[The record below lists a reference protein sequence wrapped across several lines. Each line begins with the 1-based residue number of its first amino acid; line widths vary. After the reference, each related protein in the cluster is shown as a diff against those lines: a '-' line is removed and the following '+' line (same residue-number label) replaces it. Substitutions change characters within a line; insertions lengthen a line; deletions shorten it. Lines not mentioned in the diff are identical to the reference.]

1 MASQKL
7 WNRLRTIPIVRDSNS
22 LNGIRSTIFLFTSTN
37 IISLVFCS
45 NGMMEFYQLTAGR
58 VLKSVWKLAIGNHTD
73 SRPRKHLNQRET
85 SASENI
91 CKLPVR
97 KLEQNIWSLIAVL
110 YNHTIKESLVI
121 KWKLHEVKAKRPS
134 ENVCKLPV
142 RKLEQNTW
150 SLIAVLYNHPVE
162 ESLAIKWKLDEVKAK
177 QAHRRTYAKLP
188 VRELKQNTLSLSC
201 YV

>member
-1 MASQKL
+1 M
-7 WNRLRTIPIVRDSNS
+7 
-22 LNGIRSTIFLFTSTN
+22 
-37 IISLVFCS
+37 
-45 NGMMEFYQLTAGR
+45 
-58 VLKSVWKLAIGNHTD
+58 
-73 SRPRKHLNQRET
+73 
-85 SASENI
+85 
-91 CKLPVR
+91 PVR

-121 KWKLHEVKAKRPS
+121 KWKLHEVKAERPS
-134 ENVCKLPV
+134 ENICKLPV

-201 YV
+201 YVESRSRRIAGDQIEIRRS